1 MGVEVMEQ
9 KNKFIEE
16 LKILTINN
24 IDFTC
29 WNNIYNQFIN
39 MSQCGRFS
47 FQEIN
52 DYINILLSSS
62 VIYNNV
68 NEEKIIILQKYKLEI
83 IKEKNPSKD
92 NDKNNLIRRIK
103 EYKECIASN
112 YLNIIPV
119 TQSIYLR

>member
-1 MGVEVMEQ
+1 MEQ

-16 LKILTINN
+16 LKMLTMNT

-39 MSQCGRFS
+39 MSQYGRFS

-62 VIYNNV
+62 VTYKTI
-68 NEEKIIILQKYKLEI
+68 NEEKIIILQKYKLEV
-83 IKEKNPSKD
+83 IKENNPFKD

-112 YLNIIPV
+112 YLNYLNIIPV